1 MGIILKSLNFLVVD
15 CQTSGN
21 STKTGHLL
29 EIGWTVFS
37 ADMFGEPE
45 SIVPTTQLIRQPP
58 GIILPARIQKLT
70 GIKTAHLDNA
80 VSARKT
86 LDALVTAAENVAKG
100 DQLAL
105 CPTIIHYARFEM
117 AFLQQLHKRLKQN
130 RPLPLDVICTHELA
144 SRLFP
149 ELPRKGLRAV
159 AGYLGHG
166 VPALK
171 RCNAHIRAT
180 AYIWARMV
188 DLLADQK
195 NIHTLDQLH
204 HWLNK
209 PRRSA
214 ISKVYP
220 MPSHIR
226 LGVPDA
232 PGIYR
237 MKRSNA
243 DVLYI
248 GKATSLKQRVNS
260 YFQKSRRHS
269 ENTLEML
276 TQAVDMDFTTTPT
289 ALEAALLE
297 SDAIKSCKPPYNI
310 ALSGDYRN
318 LFFIS
323 RDFSKHS
330 AIYDNVCPY
339 GPVPS
344 IDPYVAANALGKYLH
359 NATAREWDI
368 CKITAIPE
376 RYCPDEACLKAGL
389 SIFQLRYGE
398 RIQGMPIHQ
407 AILHIGRLSW
417 LEKLKH
423 KSQPMEESESDRANV
438 EENEGDFVWSPE
450 SVASSLESVCR
461 RCGFFL
467 RRARWFALLSEAA
480 VVWKARNIEDKTRNI
495 IMLKGGKAAH
505 RTTINLDTPLPQPF
519 PADGS
524 YPGRRA
530 GMDLE
535 IYDALRVLTTELRRL
550 LAENRFECIRL
561 GRKVTLHPKQLRMVL
576 NWV

>member
-1 MGIILKSLNFLVVD
+1 MSIILKSLNFLAID

-21 STKTGHLL
+21 SPKTGHLL
-29 EIGWTVFS
+29 EMGWTVFS
-37 ADMFGEPE
+37 ADAFGAPE
-45 SIVPTTQLIRQPP
+45 SIVPTTHLIRQPP
-58 GIILPARIQKLT
+58 GIVLPARIQKLT
-70 GIKTAHLDNA
+70 GIKTAHLENA
-80 VSARKT
+80 VSAQET
-86 LDALVTAAENVAKG
+86 LEALVMAAENVAQG
-100 DQLAL
+100 DQLEL
-105 CPTIIHYARFEM
+105 CPTVIHYARFEM

-130 RPLPLDVICTHELA
+130 RPLPLDVICTHQLA

-159 AGYLGHG
+159 AGYLGHS

-188 DLLADQK
+188 HHLADQK

-209 PRRSA
+209 PSHSA

-220 MPSHIR
+220 MPRHIR

-248 GKATSLKQRVNS
+248 GKAASLKQRVNS

-276 TQAVDMDFTTTPT
+276 TQAVDLDFTTTPT

-310 ALSGDYRN
+310 ALAGDHRN

-330 AIYDNVCPY
+330 AVYDNSCPY

-344 IDPYVAANALGKYLH
+344 IDPYVAAHAVGTYLLCE
-359 NATAREWDI
+359 TARQWSI
-368 CKITAIPE
+368 CKTMAMPE

-389 SIFQLRYGE
+389 SIFQQRYSGPIE
-398 RIQGMPIHQ
+398 GMSIRQ

-417 LEKLKH
+417 LERLKR
-423 KSQPMEESESDRANV
+423 KSLPLEESESDTANI
-438 EENEGDFVWSPE
+438 EDDGDFVWSPL

-467 RRARWFALLSEAA
+467 RRARWFALLSEAT
-480 VVWKARNIEDKTRNI
+480 VVWKTRNSEDKTRNI
-495 IMLKGGKAAH
+495 IILKGGKASDRVTMDIDA
-505 RTTINLDTPLPQPF
+505 PLPQPF
-519 PADGS
+519 HADGS
-524 YPGRRA
+524 YPSRRA

-550 LAENRFECIRL
+550 LAENRFECIQL
-561 GRKVTLHPKQLRMVL
+561 GRKVTLHPEQLRMVL